1 MAVTGRR
8 PFSRSEHVTR
18 ARAAGERLDEPGH
31 ADDRAREPRE
41 GISRQMC
48 ATDSAELLLKD
59 LADEPG
65 VGVGRLGLR
74 RSLHFAS
81 MVLPQS
87 RSATTHGVVFSEV
100 RTRC

>member
-1 MAVTGRR
+1 M
-8 PFSRSEHVTR
+8 SL
-18 ARAAGERLDEPGH
+18 ARAQLASASTSRAMPTTER
-31 ADDRAREPRE
+31 ASRAN

-74 RSLHFAS
+74 RSLHCAS